1 VRVIKGCKAGCKRL
15 TCEIDIELHH
25 KAKVKAYQ
33 EGLTLTRKVVDLVS
47 KWVGHEIFIP
57 RGGDTV

>member
-1 VRVIKGCKAGCKRL
+1 MPTKRGCKRL

-33 EGLTLTRKVVDLVS
+33 EGMTLTQKVVYLVS
-47 KWVGHEIFIP
+47 KWVGHEIFLP
-57 RGGDTV
+57 KGEDSL

>member
-1 VRVIKGCKAGCKRL
+1 MTKKGCKRL

-33 EGLTLTRKVVDLVS
+33 EGMTLTNKIVELIY
-47 KWVGHEIFIP
+47 KWIGREIFLP
-57 RGGDTV
+57 KGEDTI